1 MQVRNSFLISLVI
14 VRWVLKMFCVS
25 YSSIVEVKN
34 MKIKVAKIKK
44 WILSLQRPSWLLLGV
59 TMVALAGCGDKQ
71 PKPDK
76 AAVAAGQVLAE
87 KGRGAIPGCVAC
99 HGAHGEGLDAAGY
112 PRLAGLNAG
121 YIEKQLQDLAR
132 EQPATGVVI
141 EQVAKDY
148 SKTPRVYS
156 DLTVFSP
163 GLRHDNIMSPIAKQL
178 SAKDIH
184 NLAAYFASLPYT
196 AKPVAA
202 DFQVLERGQDL
213 ALRGKA
219 EYGLPA
225 CVSCHAPDGE
235 GFGSDFPPL
244 AGQPAAYIV
253 SQINKWQQGQR
264 DNDNLGLMRA
274 VADQLTDA
282 DKLNVAAYYANRSLT
297 VKGQ

>member
-1 MQVRNSFLISLVI
+1 
-14 VRWVLKMFCVS
+14 
-25 YSSIVEVKN
+25 
-34 MKIKVAKIKK
+34 MKIQTVNKYNFPFMQLGWLVMGVAMAALTGCEKGKVAEQSAITAGKI
-44 WILSLQRPSWLLLGV
+44 
-59 TMVALAGCGDKQ
+59 
-71 PKPDK
+71 
-76 AAVAAGQVLAE
+76 LAE
-87 KGRGAIPGCVAC
+87 KGRGDIPGCVAC
-99 HGAHGEGLDAAGY
+99 HGAQGEGIEAAGY

-121 YIEKQLQDLAR
+121 YIEKQLKDLAR
-132 EQPATGVVI
+132 ELPPAGVVI
-141 EQVAKDY
+141 ESVAKDY
-148 SKTPRVYS
+148 SKTPRLYS

-163 GLRHDNIMSPIAKQL
+163 GVRHDAIMSPIAKQL
-178 SAKDIH
+178 SNADIH
-184 NLAAYFASLPYT
+184 NLAQYFASLSYT
-196 AKPVAA
+196 AKPVSA

-244 AGQPAAYIV
+244 AGQPASYII

-264 DNDNLGLMRA
+264 DNDNLGLMKA

-282 DKLNVAAYYANRSLT
+282 DKINVAAYYANRSLT

>member
-1 MQVRNSFLISLVI
+1 MKV
-14 VRWVLKMFCVS
+14 
-25 YSSIVEVKN
+25 N
-34 MKIKVAKIKK
+34 MKNKQT
-44 WILSLQRPSWLLLGV
+44 ILVKRLNWLLLGIG
-59 TMVALAGCGDKQ
+59 MMMLAGCGDKQ
-71 PKPDK
+71 QK
-76 AAVAAGQVLAE
+76 ANQMAISAGQILAE
-87 KGRGAIPGCVAC
+87 KGRGTVPGCVAC
-99 HGAHGEGLDAAGY
+99 HGAHGEGLVAAGY

-141 EQVAKDY
+141 ESVAKDY

-163 GLRHDNIMSPIAKQL
+163 GLRHDDIMSPIAKQL
-178 SAKDIH
+178 SAADIH
-184 NLAAYFASLPYT
+184 NLAVYFASLSYT

-235 GFGSDFPPL
+235 GFGADFPPL
-244 AGQPAAYIV
+244 AGHPAAYIV
-253 SQINKWQQGQR
+253 NQINRWQQGQR
-264 DNDNLGLMRA
+264 DNDSQGLMRA

-297 VKGQ
+297 VTGQ

>member
-1 MQVRNSFLISLVI
+1 M
-14 VRWVLKMFCVS
+14 S
-25 YSSIVEVKN
+25 YRSTEEVKN
-34 MKIKVAKIKK
+34 MKIKMENKE
-44 WILSLQRPSWLLLGV
+44 ILPVKRLSWLLLGITV
-59 TMVALAGCGDKQ
+59 ITLAGCSDKPQ
-71 PKPDK
+71 KSDK
-76 AAVAAGQVLAE
+76 TAISAGQILAE
-87 KGRGAIPGCVAC
+87 KGRGTVPGCLAC

-141 EQVAKDY
+141 EAIAKDY

-163 GLRHDNIMSPIAKQL
+163 GLRHDDIMSPIAKQL
-178 SAKDIH
+178 SAADIH
-184 NLAAYFASLPYT
+184 NLAVYFASLSYT

-213 ALRGKA
+213 ALRNKT
-219 EYGLPA
+219 EYDLPA

-235 GFGSDFPPL
+235 GFGADFPPL

-253 SQINKWQQGQR
+253 NQINRWQQGQR
-264 DNDNLGLMRA
+264 DNDSQGLMRA

-297 VKGQ
+297 VTGQ